1 MIAAILA
8 RSSRAS
14 KTETRPMRWVICALF
29 ILGLPAHAFAQDFG
43 VLRGSIPTYHWG
55 GFYGG
60 GQLSYSSGVVNFG
73 QAAGNELS
81 YVLRD
86 TAIEADEGISG
97 WTVLGS
103 RTPTSTG
110 YGAFLGYNSEWECL
124 VLGAEV
130 NYTHLNSMTGFS
142 SDSIGRSFTDS
153 TNLPAG
159 HNYVYSVNVSAQS
172 SMTITDV
179 ATFRGRAGWEVGN
192 FLPYAFGGFAIGRA
206 NYSTSAT
213 LQYTAFDSPT
223 AQVPA
228 LTPLP
233 DLSFGPT
240 TNGSGANGTLLYGAA
255 VGLGLDWAMT
265 SNLFLRGEFEYIY
278 FAPMASIQASI
289 TSARVGAGFKF

>member
-1 MIAAILA
+1 LA
-8 RSSRAS
+8 RPEARQQTKKAVA
-14 KTETRPMRWVICALF
+14 MRRVICALVM
-29 ILGLPAHAFAQDFG
+29 LGLPAPAFAQDFN
-43 VLRGSIPTYHWG
+43 VLRGSVPTYHWG

-60 GQLSYSSGVVNFG
+60 GQISDSSGKINFG

-81 YVLRD
+81 FLLRD
-86 TAIEADEGISG
+86 TAIEADQGISG

-110 YGAFLGYNSEWECL
+110 YGGFIGYNSEWECL

-130 NYTHLNSMTGFS
+130 NYTHLSSMSGFS
-142 SDSIGRSFTDS
+142 SDSIARSFTDS

-159 HNYVYSVNVSAQS
+159 HNYFYSVNVGAQS

-192 FLPYAFGGFAIGRA
+192 FLPYAFGGFAVGRA

-213 LQYTAFDSPT
+213 LQDTAFDSPA
-223 AQVPA
+223 AQTPP

-233 DLSFGPT
+233 SLSFGPA
-240 TNGSGANGTLLYGAA
+240 TNGNSANGTYIYGAA

-265 SNLFLRGEFEYIY
+265 SNLFLRGEVEYIY
-278 FAPMASIQASI
+278 FAPVGSIQASI